1 MGYKIF
7 YLLLLQLITL
17 SPFLASGQGVT
28 PHPAAIPQDTIPA
41 SPDSVALAA
50 PPGDIQTTIKY
61 SASDSIVLEANNKI
75 AHLYGN
81 AKIEY
86 GTVSL
91 EAAYIQINYE
101 TNTLT
106 ANPATDS
113 TGKEIGVPVFKD
125 GGETFAAKKIAY
137 NVKSKKGL
145 ISEVVTQQGEGY
157 IHGEIVKRNEKNEFS
172 VFHAQYTTCNLEHP
186 HFYINASKIKAIP
199 NEKVMSGPFN
209 LVIGDI
215 PTPLGFLFGLFPT
228 PKQNRTSGVLVPTF
242 GDSRARGFNLSNG
255 GYYLALNDYIGTS
268 ITGDIYSLGGYKVNM
283 NNSYFKRYA
292 YNGNLSISYDYFKN
306 DEADIEQSRS
316 AGRMELP
323 PTTRS
328 IWISWSHSPV
338 QKPGRGRFSANV
350 SAGSSLFN
358 RVNMTSSSQYL
369 TPTFTSSIAYQKTI
383 PNSPFS
389 YGITLRQQQKNGGAN
404 LRNPGPT
411 VMSFVLPDMNFAM
424 TQMSVFEMLTSKVPT
439 GKWYEKFTFGY
450 NVNFQNNVSNQVE
463 RRDSTFSVLPVN
475 GFNRSIARI
484 VNGGDTAR
492 AFPLNFNNLAE
503 LWRNGRR
510 QANHNFSIGLGNYKV
525 LRHFNLTPS
534 VNYSEIWTDQRYS
547 YSYDENAN
555 AVRIDTSNFGRI
567 YQYGAGA
574 SLSTNV
580 YGTVQV
586 KGKRVEAIRH
596 VMRPAVSYSYSP
608 NYGSSSFNYYQQV
621 QIATDTLHAGTDQQT
636 LVPVYGRAR
645 RFANAPG
652 GGLQSGLSL
661 NIQNNVEMK
670 IRSKS
675 DTAAK
680 EFEKISLID
689 NLGASTF
696 YNFAAD
702 SFKLSNINLNLNTRL
717 FKIFNFTVTS
727 VLDPYKYNLEG
738 RRVDS
743 YVMPRFSN
751 ASMSLGASFNPSSQG
766 GSETAPPTNLPAL
779 EQGMMPNMPSY
790 VDFKIPWTL
799 SMNYTLYYARN
810 LQSETP
816 PMLTQT
822 FAFNGSVNLTEK
834 WKISYLASYDFV
846 NNNISNASLNI
857 HRDLHCWDMSISWIP
872 FGFMRGYNLTINAR
886 SSLLRDLRLTR
897 NRSGWNR

>member
-1 MGYKIF
+1 MRYKIF
-7 YLLLLQLITL
+7 YILLLQFITIA
-17 SPFLASGQGVT
+17 PFLVSAQEVIS
-28 PHPAAIPQDTIPA
+28 PATLPQDTIPT

-50 PPGDIQTTIKY
+50 PQGDIQTTIKY

-91 EAAYIQINYE
+91 EAAYIEINYD
-101 TNTLT
+101 THVLS
-106 ANPATDS
+106 AAPATDS

-137 NVKSKKGL
+137 NIKSKKGL

-157 IHGEIVKRNEKNEFS
+157 IHGEVVKRNEKNEFS

-186 HFYINASKIKAIP
+186 HFYINAGKIKAIP
-199 NEKVMSGPFN
+199 NEKVLSGPFN

-215 PTPLGFLFGLFPT
+215 PTPLGFAFGLFPT
-228 PKQNRTSGVLVPTF
+228 PKQNRSSGVLVPTF
-242 GDSRARGFNLSNG
+242 GESRARGFFLSNG

-306 DEADIEQSRS
+306 DEADIEQSRARA
-316 AGRMELP
+316 AGGQMLMP

-328 IWISWSHSPV
+328 IWINWSHSPV

-358 RVNMTSSSQYL
+358 RVNMTSSSNYL

-389 YGITLRQQQKNGGAN
+389 FGITLRQSQQNGGATTD
-404 LRNPGPT
+404 LTQRSPT

-424 TQMSVFEMLTSKVPT
+424 TQMSISEMLTSKPPT
-439 GKWYEKFTFGY
+439 GEWYEKFTFGY
-450 NVNFQNNVSNQVE
+450 NVNLNNTVVNRIDQ
-463 RRDSTFSVLPVN
+463 RPNTIQVLPVN
-475 GFNRSIARI
+475 GNLSSAPI
-484 VNGGDTAR
+484 VGEADSTR
-492 AFPLNFNNLAE
+492 AFPLNFNNLGQM
-503 LWRNGRR
+503 WRNGKR

-525 LRHFNLTPS
+525 ARYFNLTPS
-534 VNYSEIWTDQRYS
+534 INYSEIWTDERFS
-547 YSYDENAN
+547 YTYIPEAN
-555 AVRIDTSNFGRI
+555 AVRVDTTSFGRV

-586 KGKRVEAIRH
+586 KGKRIEAIRH
-596 VMRPAVSYSYSP
+596 VMRPTVSYAFSP
-608 NYGSSSFNYYQQV
+608 NYGGRGFDYYQEV
-621 QIATDTLHAGTDQQT
+621 QIGVTDTITKN
-636 LVPVYGRAR
+636 PVYGRAR
-645 RFANAPG
+645 RYTNVPG
-652 GGLQSGLSL
+652 GGLQSGLSF
-661 NIQNNVEMK
+661 NVQNNVEMK
-670 IRSKS
+670 VRSKS
-675 DTAAK
+675 DSTANS
-680 EFEKISLID
+680 FEKVSLID

-702 SFKLSNINLNLNTRL
+702 SFKLQNINLNLNTRL

-727 VLDPYKYNLEG
+727 VLDPYQYNAKG
-738 RRVDS
+738 RRLDK
-743 YVMPRFSN
+743 YTLPRFAN
-751 ASMSLGASFNPSSQG
+751 ASMSLGASFNPASQG
-766 GSETAPPTNLPAL
+766 ASPTAPPTNLPAL
-779 EQGMMPNMPSY
+779 EDGIGMRQNLPSY

-799 SMNYTLYYARN
+799 SMDFTLYYAR
-810 LQSETP
+810 SMTAEMSTT
-816 PMLTQT
+816 LTKN
-822 FAFNGSVNLTEK
+822 FGFNGSVNLTEK
-834 WKISYLASYDFV
+834 WKVAYNAYYDFT
-846 NNNISNASLNI
+846 NNNIANASLNI